1 MLCGLCRTA
10 VFVVEHDQCG
20 RDDGADAPRAAAPPA
35 QRPEGGL
42 EQRVCAFAEAAQG
55 AVDGVVGLLVDSQ
68 LAVGGLLDRDAQQVG
83 FAFVAQVGQAK
94 LTVVDPG
101 GDPSEQVG
109 VGAGGGGVVN
119 DSLPVTGGVDS
130 SPTCRP
136 RETEGAIPAGQRR
149 APGGKREASATMS
162 ELRKRSSVEI
172 EYRCV
177 LPSK

>member
-1 MLCGLCRTA
+1 M
-10 VFVVEHDQCG
+10 
-20 RDDGADAPRAAAPPA
+20 
-35 QRPEGGL
+35 
-42 EQRVCAFAEAAQG
+42 
-55 AVDGVVGLLVDSQ
+55 DGVVGLLVDRQ
-68 LAVGGLLDRDAQQVG
+68 LAVGGLLDRDAEQVG
-83 FAFVAQVGQAK
+83 LAFIAQVAQPELA
-94 LTVVDPG
+94 VVDPVG
-101 GDPSEQVG
+101 ELDEQVG

-136 RETEGAIPAGQRR
+136 REIEGAIPAGQRR

>member
-68 LAVGGLLDRDAQQVG
+68 LAVGGLLDRMRSRSAS
-83 FAFVAQVGQAK
+83 
-94 LTVVDPG
+94 
-101 GDPSEQVG
+101 PS
-109 VGAGGGGVVN
+109 
-119 DSLPVTGGVDS
+119 
-130 SPTCRP
+130 
-136 RETEGAIPAGQRR
+136 
-149 APGGKREASATMS
+149 
-162 ELRKRSSVEI
+162 
-172 EYRCV
+172 
-177 LPSK
+177 